1 MLGNTLATRGS
12 PSFESFS
19 EFGMN
24 QRARRITKV
33 IAALAVGV
41 SAAAL
46 PLLAQAQEEDDAAYS
61 ASTPMRVNTAE
72 PKYAAIVVDA
82 RTGEV
87 LYAKRADSPRYPA
100 SITKILT
107 MYLAFEQLASG
118 KMKPT
123 DLITVSAHASAQS
136 PTKLG
141 LRPGEQITVEDALHA
156 IAVKSANDMAVAMA
170 EHIGGS
176 EPRFAAMMTL
186 RAHELGMTNS
196 HFVNAS
202 GLPDSRQISTARDI
216 AVLSRAVMR
225 DYPQYYSFFSQETFT
240 FRGHS
245 MNNHNGL
252 LGKMPGVDGLKTG
265 FTNAAGWNLA
275 ASAVRNNT
283 RLIAVELG
291 GPSPKTRND
300 TVEGLLLTGFDIMDR
315 RARGENLQYTQ
326 NLFEAPTTAPP
337 TMLAS
342 ARPAPAP
349 HTQDAASD
357 PIDVVLTRSTNAP
370 PSLTVSSTMA
380 GATASAAP
388 RPGVTPDYGYAAR
401 PAAVASATPPAPRAK
416 PKKEARNWVVQV
428 GSFHSE
434 RDAKRQLESVANRF
448 GRIFDNAEGAV
459 DGGGRNYRA
468 RFSGFTEDAAKDAC
482 EAVKA
487 RNIPCSTSRG

>member
-1 MLGNTLATRGS
+1 
-12 PSFESFS
+12 
-19 EFGMN
+19 MN
-24 QRARRITKV
+24 EPARRIASLFAA
-33 IAALAVGV
+33 IAIGGFTI
-41 SAAAL
+41 AL
-46 PLLAQAQEEDDAAYS
+46 PVLAQAQEDDSAATS
-61 ASTPMRVNTAE
+61 LRVTNSE

-100 SITKILT
+100 SITKIMT

-123 DLITVSAHASAQS
+123 DLITVSAHAAAQS

-141 LRPGEQITVEDALHA
+141 LRPGETITVEDALHA

-186 RAHELGMTNS
+186 RAQELGMANS

-216 AVLSRAVMR
+216 AILSRSVMR
-225 DYPQYYSFFSQETFT
+225 DYPQYYSFFSQETFV
-240 FRGHS
+240 FRGQA

-275 ASAVRNNT
+275 ASAVRDNT

-300 TVEGLLLTGFDIMDR
+300 TVEGLLLTGFDVMDR
-315 RARGENLQYTQ
+315 RAHGEQILVTQ
-326 NLFEAPTTAPP
+326 NLFEPAAPTV
-337 TMLAS
+337 MYAS
-342 ARPAPAP
+342 ARPAPSQAHP
-349 HTQDAASD
+349 EGAAD

-370 PSLTVSSTMA
+370 PSLTVSNTMA
-380 GATASAAP
+380 AATGGHGLTA
-388 RPGVTPDYGYAAR
+388 DYGTHANSSPTTTAVATPQAR
-401 PAAVASATPPAPRAK
+401 PQRK
-416 PKKEARNWVVQV
+416 REAHNWTVQV
-428 GSFHSE
+428 GAFRNE

-448 GRIFDNAEGAV
+448 ARIFDNAEGSI
-459 DGGGRNYRA
+459 DGGGRSYRA
-468 RFSGFTEDAAKDAC
+468 RFTGFTETAAKDAC
-482 EAVKA
+482 DSVKA
-487 RNIPCSTSRG
+487 RNIPCSVNGPG

>member
-1 MLGNTLATRGS
+1 
-12 PSFESFS
+12 
-19 EFGMN
+19 MN

-33 IAALAVGV
+33 LAALAIGV

-46 PLLAQAQEEDDAAYS
+46 PVLAQAQEEDDAAYS
-61 ASTPMRVNTAE
+61 ASTPLRVNTGE

-123 DLITVSAHASAQS
+123 DLITVSAHAAAQS

-176 EPRFAAMMTL
+176 ESRFAAMMTL

-216 AVLSRAVMR
+216 ALLSRAVMR
-225 DYPQYYSFFSQETFT
+225 DYPQYYSFFSQETFV
-240 FRGHS
+240 FRGRS

-315 RARGENLQYTQ
+315 RGRGETLQYTQ
-326 NLFEAPTTAPP
+326 NLFEAPTAAPT
-337 TMLAS
+337 TMLAQ
-342 ARPAPAP
+342 ARPAPVVP
-349 HTQDAASD
+349 HAVDNGSD

-370 PSLTVSSTMA
+370 PSLTVSNTMA
-380 GATASAAP
+380 GATAGAA
-388 RPGVTPDYGYAAR
+388 RAGLTPDYGYAAH
-401 PAAVASATPPAPRAK
+401 PAATVASATPPAPRAK
-416 PKKEARNWVVQV
+416 PKKEAHNWVVQV
-428 GSFHSE
+428 GAFRSE
-434 RDAKRQLESVANRF
+434 RDAKRQLETVANRF
-448 GRIFDNAEGAV
+448 GRLFDNAEGSV

-468 RFSGFTEDAAKDAC
+468 RFSGFTEGAAKDAC

-487 RNIPCSTSRG
+487 RNIPCSTSQG

>member
-1 MLGNTLATRGS
+1 MHE
-12 PSFESFS
+12 P
-19 EFGMN
+19 
-24 QRARRITKV
+24 ARRIAK
-33 IAALAVGV
+33 ILAALAIGA
-41 SAAAL
+41 SALTL
-46 PLLAQAQEEDDAAYS
+46 PVLAQAQEDDFAYS
-61 ASTPMRVNTAE
+61 PSTPLRVNTGE

-100 SITKILT
+100 SITKIMT

-123 DLITVSAHASAQS
+123 DLITVSAHAAAQS

-141 LRPGEQITVEDALHA
+141 LRPGDQITVEDALHA

-176 EPRFAAMMTL
+176 ESRFAALMTL
-186 RAHELGMTNS
+186 RAQELGMTNS

-216 AVLSRAVMR
+216 AILSRSVMR
-225 DYPQYYSFFSQETFT
+225 DFPQYYSFFSQERFVY
-240 FRGHS
+240 RGTA

-291 GPSPKTRND
+291 GPSPRTRNE

-315 RARGENLQYTQ
+315 RAHGENIQYTQ
-326 NLFEAPTTAPP
+326 NLFEAPTAPT

-342 ARPAPAP
+342 ARPAPSQARP
-349 HTQDAASD
+349 EVAAD

-370 PSLTVSSTMA
+370 PSLTVSNSMA
-380 GATASAAP
+380 AATAGRGLS
-388 RPGVTPDYGYAAR
+388 PDYGNRAA
-401 PAAVASATPPAPRAK
+401 PATSVAVAPPPARAQRK
-416 PKKEARNWVVQV
+416 REAHNWTVQV
-428 GSFHSE
+428 GAFRNE
-434 RDAKRQLESVANRF
+434 RDARRQLETVANRF
-448 GRIFDNAEGAV
+448 ARIFDDAEGSV
-459 DGGGRNYRA
+459 DGGGRSYRA
-468 RFSGFTEDAAKDAC
+468 RFTGFTETAARDAC
-482 EAVKA
+482 DAVQAK
-487 RNIPCSTSRG
+487 NLPCTANGPR

>member
-1 MLGNTLATRGS
+1 
-12 PSFESFS
+12 
-19 EFGMN
+19 MN
-24 QRARRITKV
+24 EPARRFATLF
-33 IAALAVGV
+33 AALAIGATAV
-41 SAAAL
+41 AL
-46 PLLAQAQEEDDAAYS
+46 PVLAQAQDEES
-61 ASTPMRVNTAE
+61 ASTSLRVPNSE

-100 SITKILT
+100 SITKIMT

-123 DLITVSAHASAQS
+123 DLITVSAHAAAQS

-141 LRPGEQITVEDALHA
+141 LRPGDTITVEDALHA

-176 EPRFAAMMTL
+176 EPRFAALMTL
-186 RAHELGMTNS
+186 RAQELGMANS

-216 AVLSRAVMR
+216 AILSRSVMR
-225 DYPQYYSFFSQETFT
+225 DYPQYYSFFSQETFV
-240 FRGHS
+240 FRGQA

-275 ASAVRNNT
+275 ASAVRDNN

-291 GPSPKTRND
+291 GPSPRTRNE

-315 RARGENLQYTQ
+315 RAHGEQIQVTQ
-326 NLFEAPTTAPP
+326 NLFEPSAPA

-342 ARPAPAP
+342 ARPAPSQVHP
-349 HTQDAASD
+349 EGAAD

-370 PSLTVSSTMA
+370 PSLTVSNTMA
-380 GATASAAP
+380 GATA
-388 RPGVTPDYGYAAR
+388 GHTLTPDYGAHAAS
-401 PAAVASATPPAPRAK
+401 PSTTAMATPPARPQHKR
-416 PKKEARNWVVQV
+416 EARNWTVQV
-428 GSFHSE
+428 GAFRSE
-434 RDAKRQLESVANRF
+434 RDAKRQLETVANRF
-448 GRIFDNAEGAV
+448 ARIFDNAEGSV
-459 DGGGRNYRA
+459 DGGGHSYRA
-468 RFSGFTEDAAKDAC
+468 RFTGFTETAAKDAC
-482 EAVKA
+482 DSVKA
-487 RNIPCSTSRG
+487 RNMPCSVNGPG

>member
-1 MLGNTLATRGS
+1 
-12 PSFESFS
+12 
-19 EFGMN
+19 MN
-24 QRARRITKV
+24 EPARRIV
-33 IAALAVGV
+33 SIFAALAIG
-41 SAAAL
+41 AGAIAL
-46 PLLAQAQEEDDAAYS
+46 PILAQAQDEES
-61 ASTPMRVNTAE
+61 ASASNLRVTNSE

-100 SITKILT
+100 SITKIMT

-123 DLITVSAHASAQS
+123 DLITVSSHAAAQS

-141 LRPGEQITVEDALHA
+141 LRPGDTITVEDALHA

-176 EPRFAAMMTL
+176 ESRFAALMTL
-186 RAHELGMTNS
+186 RARELGMANS

-216 AVLSRAVMR
+216 AILSRSVMR
-225 DYPQYYSFFSQETFT
+225 DYPQYYSFFSQETFVY
-240 FRGHS
+240 RGTA

-291 GPSPKTRND
+291 GPSPRTRNE

-315 RARGENLQYTQ
+315 RARGEQIMVTQ
-326 NLFEAPTTAPP
+326 NLFEPAAPTT
-337 TMLAS
+337 MYAS
-342 ARPAPAP
+342 ARPAPAQAHP
-349 HTQDAASD
+349 EGAAD

-380 GATASAAP
+380 GATASHGLAQDFGSRATAPTASGSTAALAP
-388 RPGVTPDYGYAAR
+388 PPAR
-401 PAAVASATPPAPRAK
+401 PQRK
-416 PKKEARNWVVQV
+416 REARNWTVQV
-428 GSFHSE
+428 GAFRSQRE
-434 RDAKRQLESVANRF
+434 ARRQLETVANRF
-448 GRIFDNAEGAV
+448 ARIFDNAEGSV
-459 DGGGRNYRA
+459 DGGGRSYRA
-468 RFSGFTEDAAKDAC
+468 RFTGFTESAARDAC
-482 EAVKA
+482 DAVKS
-487 RNIPCSTSRG
+487 RKIPCSAGPG